1 MKPPGGSGQPSS
13 RGAEAEPGGAA
24 ESPRQADAV
33 CEPEARRQADAGCE
47 AEARRQRALLDAL
60 AAGTM
65 EAALSKAAAAAVAE
79 RGARLVG
86 GLQAY
91 RANADA
97 LAERALAAAFPTL
110 QALVGAADFARLAR
124 EHWRREPP
132 ERGDL
137 GAWGERFPAVLER
150 HPAFAAYPYLAD
162 CARLDWAAHVCER
175 AADGVLDA
183 GSLALLQSGDPARLR
198 LLPMP
203 GTAVL
208 RSRWPIV
215 TIRAAHA
222 AAEPD
227 LEEARISIAQRR
239 GESAMVVRAGWR
251 AAVHPL
257 DEASAAWMEQLLA
270 GCTLAGAL
278 DQAGDGFDFA
288 AWLARALAGGWLLG
302 ASEAPAEGTT

>member
-1 MKPPGGSGQPSS
+1 
-13 RGAEAEPGGAA
+13 
-24 ESPRQADAV
+24 V
-33 CEPEARRQADAGCE
+33 
-47 AEARRQRALLDAL
+47 
-60 AAGTM
+60 
-65 EAALSKAAAAAVAE
+65 VE
-79 RGARLVG
+79 RGARLVS

-91 RANADA
+91 RGNADA
-97 LAERALAAAFPTL
+97 LAERALGAAFPTL

-124 EHWRREPP
+124 EHWRRQPP

-137 GAWGERFPAVLER
+137 GTWGERFPAVLER

-162 CARLDWAAHVCER
+162 CARLDWMVHVCER
-175 AADGVLDA
+175 AADAALDA
-183 GSLALLQSGDPARLR
+183 ASLTLLQSGDPARLR

-222 AAEPD
+222 VAEPD
-227 LEEARISIAQRR
+227 LEEARIAIAQRR
-239 GESAMVVRAGWR
+239 AETALVVRTGWR
-251 AAVHPL
+251 AAVHLL
-257 DEASAAWMEQLLA
+257 DAASAVWMEHLLA

-278 DQAGDGFDFA
+278 DQAGEGFDFA

-302 ASEAPAEGTT
+302 ASEAPPEGTP

>member
-1 MKPPGGSGQPSS
+1 MKPSGGSGQRSS
-13 RGAEAEPGGAA
+13 RDEQAEPGGAA
-24 ESPRQADAV
+24 ESQ
-33 CEPEARRQADAGCE
+33 RQADAGCE
-47 AEARRQRALLDAL
+47 SEARRQRALLDAL

-65 EAALSKAAAAAVAE
+65 EAALSKAATSSVAE

-97 LAERALAAAFPTL
+97 LAERALGAAYPTL

-124 EHWRREPP
+124 EHWRRQPP

-175 AADGVLDA
+175 AADAALDA

-227 LEEARISIAQRR
+227 LDEARIAIAQRR
-239 GESAMVVRAGWR
+239 GESALVVRAGWR

-257 DEASAAWMEQLLA
+257 DEVSAAWMEQLLA
-270 GCTLAGAL
+270 GCTLASAL
-278 DQAGDGFDFA
+278 DQAGDRFDFA
-288 AWLARALAGGWLLG
+288 AWLAQALAGGWLLG
-302 ASEAPAEGTT
+302 AGEAPPEGTT